1 MGFGLMNIRTI
12 KTELTPANLYISD
25 VEFNNLVFEAEFQ
38 WRSNYEKS
46 KTKESCV
53 QYWIKISPEKVN
65 PNHVKQLRE
74 SYEEAG
80 WDNVEVTWI
89 NDRTT
94 SLMVCLSMNS

>member
-1 MGFGLMNIRTI
+1 MRTRII

-25 VEFNNLVFEAEFQ
+25 AEFNSLVFEAEFQ

-65 PNHVKQLRE
+65 PTHIEQLKD
-74 SYEEAG
+74 SYKDAG
-80 WDNVEVTWI
+80 WDNVEVTWVH
-89 NDRTT
+89 DRTT
-94 SLMVCLSMNS
+94 SLMVYLSMNK

>member
-1 MGFGLMNIRTI
+1 MNNRTI
-12 KTELTPANLYISD
+12 KTELVPANLYISD

-65 PNHVKQLRE
+65 PIHVKQLRE

-80 WDNVEVTWI
+80 WDNVEVTWVL
-89 NDRTT
+89 DKTT
-94 SLMVCLSMNS
+94 SLMVCLSMNN